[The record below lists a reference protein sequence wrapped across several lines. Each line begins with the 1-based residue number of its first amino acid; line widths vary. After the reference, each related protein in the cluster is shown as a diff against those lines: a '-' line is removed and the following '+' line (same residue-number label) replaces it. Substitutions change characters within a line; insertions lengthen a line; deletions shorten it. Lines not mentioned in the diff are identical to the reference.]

1 MHTQTATNASVLV
14 VEDDEGIAQL
24 IRFILE
30 AEGYEVHW
38 AADGL
43 AALECMARLAP
54 PALVTLDRRLP
65 HVSGDE
71 LARRIRDTPGWQ
83 DVPIVMITA
92 TPSEDAAV
100 EFLLKPFKPAQL
112 RSLAQRLIG

>member
-1 MHTQTATNASVLV
+1 MDTPTEIKATVLV

-38 AADGL
+38 ARDGL

-54 PALVTLDRRLP
+54 PALVTLDLGLP
-65 HVSGDE
+65 HVPGEE
-71 LARRIRDTPGWQ
+71 LARRMRVTPGWEE
-83 DVPIVMITA
+83 VPILVVSA
-92 TPSEDAAV
+92 TPRENVAEHV
-100 EFLLKPFKPAQL
+100 LLKPFRPAEL

>member
-1 MHTQTATNASVLV
+1 MHTQTAINARVLV

-38 AADGL
+38 APDGL
-43 AALECMARLAP
+43 AALDCMARLAP
-54 PALVTLDRRLP
+54 PALVTLDIGLP
-65 HVSGDE
+65 HVPGDE
-71 LARRIRDTPGWQ
+71 IARRIRLTPGWEA
-83 DVPIVMITA
+83 VPIVMITA
-92 TPSEDAAV
+92 TPSQDAAL
-100 EFLLKPFKPAQL
+100 EFLQKPFKPAEL